1 MIDQILKYEKELR
14 EQQNWMSRAGA
25 AIIQYKGFESYME
38 WLLEEVKKG
47 NLIDAPRS

>member
-14 EQQNWMSRAGA
+14 EPETKLSRIGSTLM
-25 AIIQYKGFESYME
+25 QYRGFQTYME
-38 WLLEEVKKG
+38 WLLEEIKKG